1 MAAQPQWFAM
11 KRPNDPIDEVEDA
24 WEARVRCHRCDKSY
38 VAQEMDRDPTGRPP
52 GDLRRLRHRARGP
65 RRGPQGG
72 ARGAGRGGE
81 REPMTVELNCDMGE
95 SFGLWRMGDD
105 AELMPLISMANVACG
120 FHAGDPV
127 VMRNTVALAK
137 EHGVRVGAHPAFPD
151 LQGFGRRAMTMDAAE
166 LTASI
171 LYQAGALKAFL
182 DAEDMP
188 LTHLKPHGAL
198 YGRAAT
204 DEATAHAVADAA
216 ELLGVPVL
224 GMAGTLHETVY
235 AGRGVGFLA
244 EYYADLDYADDGSL
258 LITREH
264 VAYDPDEV
272 RERVARVLAD
282 GDRRQRS
289 RDARSRCAR
298 TACASTPTPRAP
310 RTLARAVRAALDAA
324 SPSQPE

>member
-1 MAAQPQWFAM
+1 
-11 KRPNDPIDEVEDA
+11 
-24 WEARVRCHRCDKSY
+24 
-38 VAQEMDRDPTGRPP
+38 
-52 GDLRRLRHRARGP
+52 
-65 RRGPQGG
+65 
-72 ARGAGRGGE
+72 
-81 REPMTVELNCDMGE
+81 MTVELNCDMGE

-188 LTHLKPHGAL
+188 LIHLKPHGAL

-216 ELLGVPVL
+216 EILGVPVL

-272 RERVARVLAD
+272 RERVARVLSEGIAVSQSGREIPMRAD
-282 GDRRQRS
+282 CVCVHSD
-289 RDARSRCAR
+289 
-298 TACASTPTPRAP
+298 TPGAP
-310 RTLARAVRAALDAA
+310 DVARAVRAALDAA
-324 SPSQPE
+324 NPSQPE